1 MPVIKAFHLQRQLY
15 RANMFDAMSILSD
28 LPPSITKETT
38 GSRDRFAKTLFG
50 YVAEQAEE
58 DPMGCSLYT
67 TPWNKHSFS
76 TICHL
81 LNRCDLFNMMYRRTR
96 KSNHHS
102 NQSAASSKS
111 GEKAQGLIP
120 SSVVAYVMPRCRA
133 SCGNRVEGKV
143 NEG

>member
-1 MPVIKAFHLQRQLY
+1 
-15 RANMFDAMSILSD
+15 MFDAMSILSD

-38 GSRDRFAKTLFG
+38 GSRDRFTKTLFG

-81 LNRCDLFNMMYRRTR
+81 LNRCDFFNMMYSRTR

-102 NQSAASSKS
+102 KINQRR
-111 GEKAQGLIP
+111 L
-120 SSVVAYVMPRCRA
+120 PRAERK
-133 SCGNRVEGKV
+133 RKV
-143 NEG
+143 SFPVQL